1 MKKDFFIISLILIL
15 ALLVYRGSFFNFF
28 AQDDFILINHFSQ
41 NSIFIDLKNALGKPQ
56 VTHWRPVHNLF
67 FLAAGNIFGKNYIGY
82 HAMIFAI
89 HIGVSFLIY
98 KIINFI
104 HKKFWVGVLCAIIYA
119 LHPAHFISLFWI
131 SGAATTIGMFLFLLS
146 FYFYLNKKGLLT
158 LILWA
163 ASLLASEAMLVG
175 IGIFLSYSF
184 LFDGK
189 VSRRFLK
196 NIFLTSICFLAL
208 KFFLT
213 PKDTY
218 QIYKIEINK
227 NVIVA
232 LKYYILRIAGFAEV
246 SGDLIISLIWA
257 LWLLIPLFLI
267 LRMLAKKEFF
277 REILFGASL
286 IIFGLFPFIFIPE
299 HLSAHY
305 MNISIWGFSFIVA
318 FALVRTS
325 YVIRNVLMV
334 VFIIVASVNV
344 NLISKDTWVVT
355 RANLARRY
363 IRSIESSN
371 LPSQSTIVFNDN
383 YISTSKE
390 AYITLG
396 GGKAIDF
403 WFKEKKYKTC
413 FTFLDK
419 CPDQDIK
426 IIR

>member
-1 MKKDFFIISLILIL
+1 MKKDFYVISLVLIL

-41 NSIFIDLKNALGKPQ
+41 NSIFIDFKNAFGKPE

-104 HKKFWVGVLCAIIYA
+104 CKNLWAGLIGAVIYA
-119 LHPAHFISLFWI
+119 LHPAHFVSLYWI
-131 SGAATTIGMFLFLLS
+131 SGAATIIGMFLFLLS

-184 LFDGK
+184 LFDRK

-196 NIFLTSICFLAL
+196 NTFLISICFLAL

-218 QIYKIEINK
+218 QIYKIAINK

-232 LKYYILRIAGFAEV
+232 LKYYLLRIAGFAEV

-257 LWLLIPLFLI
+257 AWLLVPLILI
-267 LRMLAKKEFF
+267 LRTLIKKELFKEF
-277 REILFGASL
+277 LFGASL
-286 IIFGLFPFIFIPE
+286 VILGLSPFIFIPE
-299 HLSAHY
+299 HLSPHY
-305 MNISIWGFSFIVA
+305 MNIAVWGFSFIISL
-318 FALVRTS
+318 ALTRTKLLTRHIMIS
-325 YVIRNVLMV
+325 IFVIVTL
-334 VFIIVASVNV
+334 INV

-363 IRSIESSN
+363 IQTIESQG
-371 LPSQSTIVFNDN
+371 LPKESTIIFNDN

-413 FTFLDK
+413 FTFLNQ
-419 CPDQDIK
+419 CGEENSQILY
-426 IIR
+426 